1 MAREILFDVDKVT
14 TIEFNKEAQ
23 SSYIWQEEIPS
34 RQLHIFGFIPFG
46 KTSKI
51 PAGWVLEGNCE
62 WDIKT
67 EQDLRGCFWYR
78 LDMKDKKVY
87 DRANVKVHLGYK
99 ETIAQSF
106 DSDEEASDWVHEI
119 NELSGKNFIS
129 ILYK

>member
-14 TIEFNKEAQ
+14 TIDFTKE
-23 SSYIWQEEIPS
+23 SLTSYVWQEEIPP
-34 RQLHIFGFIPFG
+34 RQLYIWFIPFG

-67 EQDLRGCFWYR
+67 ERDLRGCFWYR

-99 ETIAQSF
+99 ETLTQSF